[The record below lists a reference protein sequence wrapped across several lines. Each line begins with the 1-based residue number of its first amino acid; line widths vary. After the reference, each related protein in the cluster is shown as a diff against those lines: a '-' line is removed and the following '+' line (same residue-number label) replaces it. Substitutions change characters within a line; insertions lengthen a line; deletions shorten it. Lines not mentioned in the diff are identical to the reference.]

1 MEKVILIFLFSAFLT
16 TPDPSKYNKA
26 KSITG
31 VWKVEQSAFRYPD
44 SAWTVRSAPHESLY
58 IFTEKYYSYSFVP
71 GPRKL
76 FQGDPN
82 RPSDAEKVEAYNSFV
97 SNTGTYSLKDS
108 ILILTSLLHK
118 NPNEMRGES
127 LTYRIKTENNK
138 LHITVNDPPF
148 LPGRELKTT
157 LIRLE

>member
-1 MEKVILIFLFSAFLT
+1 MGKLILILLFSAFLM
-16 TPDPSKYNKA
+16 TPDLSKYNKV

-44 SAWTVRSAPHESLY
+44 SSWTVRTPPYESLY

-71 GPRKL
+71 GTRKL

-82 RPSDAEKVEAYNSFV
+82 RPSDAEKVAAYDSFV

-108 ILILTSLLHK
+108 ILILTSILHK

-138 LHITVNDPPF
+138 LQITVNNPPF

>member
-1 MEKVILIFLFSAFLT
+1 LSNLLFGIPIRPGQFARLL
-16 TPDPSKYNKA
+16 
-26 KSITG
+26 
-31 VWKVEQSAFRYPD
+31 
-44 SAWTVRSAPHESLY
+44 ESLY

-71 GPRKL
+71 GSLPRKL

-82 RPSDAEKVEAYNSFV
+82 RPSDAEKIAAYDSFV

-108 ILILTSLLHK
+108 ILILTSILHK

-127 LTYRIKTENNK
+127 LNYRIKTEYNK
-138 LHITVNDPPF
+138 LQITVNNPPF

-157 LIRLE
+157 LIRQE